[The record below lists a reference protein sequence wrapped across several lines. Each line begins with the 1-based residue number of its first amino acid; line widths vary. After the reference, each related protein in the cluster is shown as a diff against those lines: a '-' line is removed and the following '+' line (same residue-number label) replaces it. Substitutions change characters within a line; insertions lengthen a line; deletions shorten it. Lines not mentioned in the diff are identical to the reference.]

1 MKEKIQK
8 SHKPHKSPKL
18 HTVEEYNKKHNNE
31 LPEIIGEKVILAP
44 IPDSYEFYELYC
56 DWLSNKDLKY
66 KIGEEET
73 EYTQEEIKEMHDEWK
88 KDFKNMTFCIL
99 NKETK
104 EPVGDINIFDS
115 EEFNNLPEISIM
127 IGEHSGKGFG
137 TESSKLLLEFA
148 FKKLKLSEVNL
159 SVYKDNLPAVGL
171 YKKLGFEVYGEIK
184 DEGDRE
190 EYLMK
195 IKK

>member
-1 MKEKIQK
+1 MKTK
-8 SHKPHKSPKL
+8 SH
-18 HTVEEYNKKHNNE
+18 TIAEYNKKHNNQ

-44 IPDSYEFYELYC
+44 VPDSDEFYRLYHK
-56 DWLSNKDLKY
+56 WLSNKDLKP
-66 KIGEEET
+66 KLGEEET
-73 EYTQEEIKEMHDEWK
+73 EYSLNEIKEMHEEWR

-99 NKETK
+99 NKQTR
-104 EPVGDINIFDS
+104 EPIGDINLFDS
-115 EEFNNLPEISIM
+115 EEFKNRPEISIM

-137 TESSKLLLEFA
+137 TEASQLLLDFA

-171 YKKLGFEVYGEIK
+171 YKKLGFDIIGEIK
-184 DEGDRE
+184 DKDNNRE

-195 IKK
+195 ITERMNKIRKFYK